1 MLKMLKIKKRGGGV
15 ENTKVSEK
23 SRAFLG
29 ILWGVFFV
37 AFGTTSGISR
47 IARLTRTIS
56 QLPLSF
62 LHHRMVFLLFLGSAA
77 GA

>member
-29 ILWGVFFV
+29 ILWEVFFV
-37 AFGTTSGISR
+37 TFGIARESWT

-62 LHHRMVFLLFLGSAA
+62 PHHRVVLE
-77 GA
+77 

>member
-29 ILWGVFFV
+29 ILWEVFFV
-37 AFGTTSGISR
+37 TFG
-47 IARLTRTIS
+47 IAR
-56 QLPLSF
+56 
-62 LHHRMVFLLFLGSAA
+62 GSRESRD
-77 GA
+77 